1 MRVPIPIA
9 LFFVNI
15 RVPAPLF
22 ANGTLWLLG
31 GFLLMNLLVL
41 LEVADRLS
49 LKRDLEVAREI
60 QNAMLPEGTWSGPGV
75 EAFGLTKPANTV
87 GGDFYDI
94 LPQPDGTVLVALGDV
109 AGKASPAA
117 LLMALLLAIL
127 RTLVDEGLPLT
138 ALVQR
143 LNLQVSRHA
152 PASRF
157 ITLFL
162 ASFTPVDRPSRVRQR
177 RPDTAAAA
185 PAKWIDRTADERRHR
200 ARHVR
205 RQHVSSRRA
214 AACIPGDALLMYS
227 DGLTEAESP
236 DGQPFDEAGLERTL
250 ALFAGAYQKTAA
262 AELGKAVF
270 DAVERHRRDQR
281 LQDDLTV
288 LVLSRLAYGEQPVSG
303 VYRPESNRAGVS
315 AIRRGGRLDLADLIT
330 CIAMLVTTASSVWR
344 SSRPC
349 SRGKHSVAP
358 ARRRRSLD
366 PGISAGRRN
375 RDLDDGSRA
384 VDSNCC
390 RRPPTRSGARVLR
403 GDGPPGH
410 HARRRQGARSIG
422 AAGHAA
428 GRRLPARRRSL
439 HGDRPARP
447 HRDVAS
453 RHPPSARRRTRPPA
467 VAHPRRGSPRVDRRA
482 ASPRAA
488 SGETVRG
495 EEPGAEG
502 DRFRAAAAVRRCLRR
517 GNAGRRDRDRAAR
530 RRHDGLPA
538 GAEGRERAAEAVR
551 RRRGARDA
559 VHLGVRPPQPV

>member
-1 MRVPIPIA
+1 MPREFISRYTHDLTSDELGKLFTRETPEAYRFFARGINTAELEGLPWYQRAVKYAQAFFLAFTMRLSPARRLMYGVSLAFSVIGLMQLFAGFGLMRVPIPIA

-49 LKRDLEVAREI
+49 LKRDLEVAKEI
-60 QNAMLPEGTWSGPGV
+60 QNAMLPDGTWSGPGV

-143 LNLQVSRHA
+143 LNVQVSRHA

-162 ASFTPVDRPSRVRQR
+162 ASFTPSTGRLEFVNAGQTP
-177 RPDTAAAA
+177 PLL
-185 PAKWIDRTADERRHR
+185 
-200 ARHVR
+200 R
-205 RQHVSSRRA
+205 RQNGSIERLMQGGVALGMFEGSTYQA
-214 AACIPGDALLMYS
+214 GELQMNPGDALLMYS

-250 ALFAGAYQKTAA
+250 ALYAGAYQKSAA
-262 AELGKAVF
+262 ADLGRAVF

-288 LVLSRLAYGEQPVSG
+288 LVLSRL
-303 VYRPESNRAGVS
+303 
-315 AIRRGGRLDLADLIT
+315 T
-330 CIAMLVTTASSVWR
+330 
-344 SSRPC
+344 
-349 SRGKHSVAP
+349 
-358 ARRRRSLD
+358 
-366 PGISAGRRN
+366 
-375 RDLDDGSRA
+375 
-384 VDSNCC
+384 
-390 RRPPTRSGARVLR
+390 
-403 GDGPPGH
+403 
-410 HARRRQGARSIG
+410 
-422 AAGHAA
+422 
-428 GRRLPARRRSL
+428 
-439 HGDRPARP
+439 
-447 HRDVAS
+447 
-453 RHPPSARRRTRPPA
+453 
-467 VAHPRRGSPRVDRRA
+467 
-482 ASPRAA
+482 
-488 SGETVRG
+488 
-495 EEPGAEG
+495 
-502 DRFRAAAAVRRCLRR
+502 
-517 GNAGRRDRDRAAR
+517 
-530 RRHDGLPA
+530 
-538 GAEGRERAAEAVR
+538 
-551 RRRGARDA
+551 
-559 VHLGVRPPQPV
+559 